1 MYNFN
6 NDDFLIKDELVIE
19 VTDIENIFDKSILW
33 LKKENEKNPRKN
45 ATSFY
50 GSHPSTW
57 IRC

>member
-33 LKKENEKNPRKN
+33 L
-45 ATSFY
+45 
-50 GSHPSTW
+50 
-57 IRC
+57 